1 MKVLLLTVFS
11 LLSMALVPTTTS
23 DTQLDDADTIA
34 ITKANFLFQFAS
46 FNDWPEDRKK
56 GPFKIGIVG
65 NDNLYK
71 EILEKYASKA
81 VGSQA
86 LEVHRLEKM
95 QSGQFYHIIYVD
107 GAAASAMP
115 NVIKAIGDDPT
126 LVVANNRDA
135 LQKGAAIS
143 FVPVD
148 GMVRY
153 SINPEVAKKKNIT
166 IGSRIQLWAVN

>member
-1 MKVLLLTVFS
+1 MKLFIFSVLSLFS
-11 LLSMALVPTTTS
+11 LVFVPST
-23 DTQLDDADTIA
+23 DEQLDDADTIA

-46 FNDWPEDRKK
+46 FNDWPEERKK
-56 GPFKIGIVG
+56 GSFKIGVVG

-71 EILEKYASKA
+71 EMVEKYASKA

-86 LEVHRLEKM
+86 LEVFRMDKI
-95 QSGQFYHIIYVD
+95 SPGQFFHIIYID
-107 GAAASAMP
+107 GVATANLP
-115 NVIKAIGDDPT
+115 AIVKTVGSDPT
-126 LVVANNRDA
+126 LIVANGRDV

-153 SINPEVAKKKNIT
+153 AINADEVGKRKLT
-166 IGSRIQLWAVN
+166 IGSRIQLWAIN

>member
-1 MKVLLLTVFS
+1 MKVLFLTVFS
-11 LLSMALVPTTTS
+11 LLCLAMVPNKTN

-34 ITKANFLFQFAS
+34 ITKANFLFQFAT

-56 GPFKIGIVG
+56 GPFKIGVVG

-71 EILEKYASKA
+71 EMLEKYASKA

-86 LEVHRLEKM
+86 LEVHRLDKM
-95 QSGQFYHIIYVD
+95 QSGQYYHIIYVD
-107 GAAASAMP
+107 GAANGAMP
-115 NVIKAIGDDPT
+115 NVIKAIGEEPT
-126 LVVANNRDA
+126 LLVANNRDA

-143 FVPVD
+143 FVPID
-148 GMVRY
+148 GMIRY